1 MGFAGRTLPSSVRD
15 RVGGRCAA
23 VRFVRG
29 VLVAAAAVLVA
40 GCAAQPVVVAG
51 SPAPLTPVPTGTT
64 LSPTRSPA
72 PPASTS
78 SAAGPT
84 RPAPVLPA
92 AYETLELA
100 NHGVTVRLPVPVGWA
115 RTRTPRGYD
124 LGDPSGTLLIRVD
137 VTARA
142 TGQTARQSWASFEPT
157 TARQLAGYRLLGT
170 RDVAG
175 VGESALDW
183 SFTFD
188 GNGGR
193 RQAIDRLLVSGPAGV
208 AVYFSALE
216 RDFDRLLPIW
226 NKARDGL
233 TVS

>member
-1 MGFAGRTLPSSVRD
+1 
-15 RVGGRCAA
+15 

-29 VLVAAAAVLVA
+29 ALLAATAALVA
-40 GCAAQPVVVAG
+40 GCAPAPEVVAG
-51 SPAPLTPVPTGTT
+51 SPAPLTPVPTTVT
-64 LSPTRSPA
+64 
-72 PPASTS
+72 PPATTARPSTS
-78 SAAGPT
+78 PPAGPTAT

-100 NHGVTVRLPVPVGWA
+100 GHGVTVRLPVPAGWT
-115 RTRTPRGYD
+115 RTRTARGYD
-124 LGDPSGTLLIRVD
+124 LGDPSETLLLRVD
-137 VTARA
+137 VTARSS
-142 TGQTARQSWASFEPT
+142 GQTARQSWASFEPT

-188 GNGGR
+188 GNSGR

-226 NKARDGL
+226 TRAKDGL